1 MAQIP
6 ESEKKILEEIN
17 YYKDKYFTYDES
29 IPFHGLAIYP
39 VTMRNYQQF
48 MVSTA
53 CLTLNKNDDI

>member
-17 YYKDKYFTYDES
+17 YYKDKYFTYDDP

-48 MVSTA
+48 MASTV